1 MGSLWGRVPIYG
13 KKTLEGQLG
22 FVAGVLGV
30 VAVLMRG
37 SLSWKVLVVILLSSI
52 EELVCEEI
60 DNYILPLFFMSLLL
74 GINCRCLLFPCSPS

>member
-1 MGSLWGRVPIYG
+1 MGSQWGRIRIYG

-30 VAVLMRG
+30 VMILTRG
-37 SLSWKVLVVILLSSI
+37 SLNWRVLVVILLTSV

-74 GINCRCLLFPCSPS
+74 VINCLCLFPPCSPS